1 MLHSKLTRTAL
12 KPLAALFL
20 VLCWCSASSGQTT
33 TNILDTFNRNG
44 ALDSSAPD
52 IADVNSPGNWT
63 VPSGSA
69 AFNTTNANGG
79 ALRITGAGYAWL
91 NFAPQ
96 DGYVYTISLTS
107 TIATGAGDR
116 WVAVGFDNGSQTQ
129 PFNAHGPWMLVKA
142 TGSFESYYNGVGS
155 PIASGTVNSA
165 GTSNLLQIILDTTT
179 SGSWKGQIK
188 INGVNRGS
196 SVTLSGWAISSI
208 MISSYGTLSETN
220 TRLSITSIQPTA
232 PNISS
237 QPNGI
242 TNWAGASGS
251 LAVAAAGSQPL
262 NYQWYKG
269 SVSNP
274 LSGQTSDTLA
284 FSPLAGTDSGSYFA
298 IITNTFGSVTSSV
311 VNVHAVTSTVLAL
324 TPSISVLALP
334 AVDTDAASGLNVT
347 NTYLSALDFGTG
359 TGPTTVNSVVFEKI
373 DPTGLAATNGVD
385 STYGGNWELSKTTIF
400 GTTTLQGIAGDA
412 TGQADGSML
421 TLLNDAVTLGGG
433 DTVLNDTVSLNLGG
447 VVPTGQ
453 YSLQV
458 YFRSMADGNP
468 LIANVAFNGQG
479 SDEVVQLDE
488 NIGITANSGG
498 AYCVR
503 YNFTAVTNSVTV
515 KFSQAVPM
523 RPAYVYAAALQQIS
537 APLVK
542 PTITTQPQSFTNWAG
557 FAGSLSVAADG
568 TPPFH
573 YQWYQNG
580 LVVSGATSS
589 ALGFA
594 SLDGTNSGAYA
605 VVITNVA
612 GSVTSSV
619 ANVFVVTNGV
629 WTYTPSISVVQIPAI
644 DSDAA
649 SGIASTNTYLAALDF
664 GDDTT
669 ELAINGVNF
678 TQVSVAGNGTG
689 TANLP
694 EFSGVDTN
702 YGGSWSL
709 TASNTAGNAAGF
721 AGLAYDAAGNVTSQ
735 ADGNMQLML
744 TDITYIFGAIAPG
757 DFGRLTLGGLT
768 PGGRY
773 SLRYYYRQWSS
784 NRPIDFTFDG
794 DGTNETVQVD
804 LDAGGANYV
813 NYEFTAAGT
822 NVTLTLTVNVTQQ
835 GPHFYGV
842 TLQQTAAAATA
853 PQLHIARSGSQVTI
867 WWDAAYSG
875 FTLQST
881 TNLTNP
887 NWTAVPGI
895 TTNGMTVANPTGN
908 TFFRLRN

>member
-1 MLHSKLTRTAL
+1 MLHSKLTCTAL

-20 VLCWCSASSGQTT
+20 VLCWCSPSSGQTT

-44 ALDSSAPD
+44 TLDSSAPT

-63 VPSGSA
+63 VPAGSA
-69 AFNTTNANGG
+69 AYNTTNANGG
-79 ALRITGAGYAWL
+79 ALRISGQGYSWL

-96 DGYVYTISLTS
+96 DSHVYTLSVIQTTS
-107 TIATGAGDR
+107 SSGSGDR
-116 WVAVGFDNGSQTQ
+116 WAAVGFDNGTQSQ
-129 PFNAHGPWMLVKA
+129 PYLAHGPWVLVKA
-142 TGSFESYYNGVGS
+142 TGSFESYYNGVGNA
-155 PIASGTVNSA
+155 IASGTVNSA

-179 SGSWKGQIK
+179 PGSWKGQIK

-196 SVTLSGWAISSI
+196 AVTLSGWAVSSI
-208 MISSYGTLSETN
+208 MISSWGTLSETN
-220 TRLSITSIQPTA
+220 TQLSVTSIQPTA
-232 PNISS
+232 PSISS

-242 TNWAGASGS
+242 TNWAGATAS
-251 LAVAAAGSQPL
+251 LTVAAAGSQPL

-269 SVSNP
+269 NVSNP
-274 LSGQTSDTLA
+274 LSGQTADTLA

-311 VNVHAVTSTVLAL
+311 VNVQAETSTVLSL
-324 TPSISVLALP
+324 TPSISILALP
-334 AVDTDAASGLNVT
+334 AVGTDAASGLNGA

-359 TGPTTVNSVVFEKI
+359 ADPTTVNGVVFEKI
-373 DPTGLAATNGVD
+373 DPTGFAATNGID
-385 STYGGNWELSKTTIF
+385 TTYGGNWGLSKTTIF
-400 GTTTLQGIAGDA
+400 GPTLTGMAGDA
-412 TGQADGSML
+412 SGQADGSML
-421 TLLNDAVTLGGG
+421 TLLNDAVTLAGG
-433 DTVLNDTVSLNLGG
+433 DTVLNDTISLNLGG
-447 VVPTGQ
+447 VVPTGH

-458 YFRSMADGNP
+458 YFRSMVDGNP

-488 NIGITANSGG
+488 NLGTTANSGG
-498 AYCVR
+498 AYCAR

-515 KFSQAVPM
+515 KFSQAAPM

-542 PTITTQPQSFTNWAG
+542 PTIATQPQGFTNWAG
-557 FAGSLSVAADG
+557 FAGSLSVVASG

-573 YQWYQNG
+573 YQWYQNS
-580 LVVSGATSS
+580 LLVSGATNS
-589 ALGFA
+589 ALDFA

-605 VVITNVA
+605 VVITNVV

-629 WTYTPSISVVQIPAI
+629 WTYTPSISVVQIPATG
-644 DSDAA
+644 SDEA
-649 SGIASTNTYLAALDF
+649 SGIAATNTYLAALDF
-664 GDDTT
+664 GDDITPLT
-669 ELAINGVNF
+669 INGVNF

-689 TANLP
+689 TASQP
-694 EFSGVDTN
+694 AFSGVDEN

-709 TASNTAGNAAGF
+709 TASNTADNAAGF
-721 AGLAYDAAGNVTSQ
+721 AGLATDGAGNVGSQ
-735 ADGNMQLML
+735 ADGNLQLLL
-744 TDITYIFGAIAPG
+744 TDITYVSGALQPG
-757 DFGRLTLGGLT
+757 NFGRLTLGGLS

-773 SLRYYYRQWSS
+773 SLRYYYRQWNS

-794 DGTNETVQVD
+794 HGTNETVRVD

-813 NYEFTAAGT
+813 NYDFTAASAS
-822 NVTLTLTVNVTQQ
+822 VTLTLGVNVVEQ

-842 TLQQTAAAATA
+842 TLQQTAAAIA
-853 PQLHIARSGSQVTI
+853 PQLHIARSGPQFTI
-867 WWDAAYSG
+867 SWNAGISG

-881 TNLTNP
+881 TNLANP
-887 NWTAVPGI
+887 NWIAVPGV
-895 TTNGMTVANPTGN
+895 TTNGITVTNPTGN
-908 TFFRLRN
+908 TFFRLHN

>member
-1 MLHSKLTRTAL
+1 MLHPKLTRAPL
-12 KPLAALFL
+12 KQLAALFL
-20 VLCWCSASSGQTT
+20 VLCWCSASSAQTT

-52 IADVNSPGNWT
+52 IADVNAPGNWT
-63 VPSGSA
+63 VPAGSA

-79 ALRITGAGYAWL
+79 ALRISGQGYSWL

-96 DGYVYTISLTS
+96 DGYVYTLSVIQTTS
-107 TIATGAGDR
+107 SSGSGDR
-116 WVAVGFDNGSQTQ
+116 WAAVGFDNGTQTQ
-129 PFNAHGPWMLVKA
+129 PYLAHGPWVLVKA
-142 TGSFESYYNGVGS
+142 TGSFESYYNGVGN
-155 PIASGTVNSA
+155 PIASGTVNAA
-165 GTSNLLQIILDTTT
+165 GTSNLLQIILDTTI

-196 SVTLSGWAISSI
+196 AVTLPGWSVSSI
-208 MISSYGTLSETN
+208 MISSWGTLSETN
-220 TRLSITSIQPTA
+220 TQLTVTSIQPTA
-232 PNISS
+232 PSISS

-242 TNWAGASGS
+242 TNWAGATAL

-262 NYQWYKG
+262 SYQWYKG
-269 SVSNP
+269 NISNP

-311 VNVHAVTSTVLAL
+311 VNVHAETSTVLSL

-334 AVDTDAASGLNVT
+334 AVDTDAASGLNGA

-373 DPTGLAATNGVD
+373 DPTGLAVTNGVD

-400 GTTTLQGIAGDA
+400 GPTLTGMPGDA
-412 TGQADGSML
+412 TGQAEGSML

-433 DTVLNDTVSLNLGG
+433 DTVLNDTISLNLGG

-453 YSLQV
+453 YSLRI
-458 YFRSMADGNP
+458 YFRSLADGNP

-488 NIGITANSGG
+488 NIGTTANSSG

-515 KFSQAVPM
+515 KFSQAAPM

-537 APLVK
+537 APLVA
-542 PTITTQPQSFTNWAG
+542 PIFNVQPQGFTNWVGSAG
-557 FAGSLSVAADG
+557 ALNASATG
-568 TPPFH
+568 TAPIR
-573 YQWYQNG
+573 YQWYRGSLPLAGETN
-580 LVVSGATSS
+580 TSLNFPNL
-589 ALGFA
+589 A
-594 SLDGTNSGAYA
+594 GTNTGAYS
-605 VVITNVA
+605 VVATNLA
-612 GSVTSSV
+612 GAATSSV
-619 ANVFVVTNGV
+619 ANVFVVTSGV
-629 WTYTPSISVVQIPAI
+629 WTYTPTLSVVQIPVTG
-644 DSDAA
+644 SDAA
-649 SGIASTNTYLAALDF
+649 SGIDATNTYLAALDF

-669 ELAINGVNF
+669 ELVINGVNF

-689 TANLP
+689 TVNLP
-694 EFSGVDTN
+694 EFTGVDTS

-721 AGLAYDAAGNVTSQ
+721 AGLAADAVGNVGSQ
-735 ADGNMQLML
+735 ADGNLQLML
-744 TDITYIFGAIAPG
+744 TDITYVFGAMPPG
-757 DFGRLTLGGLT
+757 NFGRLALGGLT
-768 PGGRY
+768 PGAKY
-773 SLRYYYRQWSS
+773 SLRYYYRRWSS
-784 NRPIDFTFDG
+784 NRPISFTFDG
-794 DGTNETVQVD
+794 HGTNETVQVD
-804 LDAGGANYV
+804 LDAGGANYL
-813 NYEFTAAGT
+813 NYDFTAAGT
-822 NVTLTLTVNVTQQ
+822 SVALTLAVNVTEQ

-842 TLQQTAAAATA
+842 TLQQTAPGSA
-853 PQLHIARSGSQVTI
+853 PQLHIARSASQVTI

-875 FTLQST
+875 FTLQFT

-887 NWTAVPGI
+887 NWSAVPGV
-895 TTNGMTVANPTGN
+895 TTNGITLSNPAGN